1 MQNHYHTLGVDE
13 QATPDDIRRAYRR
26 LVLLTHPDRTTDPAA
41 HGRFLLINEAY
52 DVLSNPARR
61 RGYDAL
67 LEASRSP
74 PPPRPP
80 APAAGTYATRVTP
93 PRRGRPA
100 GYATQR
106 PRAAPIN
113 FGVYQKPIRVWGK
126 ILLLLG
132 LLVVVD
138 YYGLRYTTTATFL
151 SATIYDGGADTYVVR
166 TSKGRFLTSGDY
178 TSGKTDLAGSVQLR
192 VSLLFR
198 FIREARMLP
207 AGPPLPVLFRHQALF
222 AFTGLL
228 VLAAGFTQG
237 KLLGDAGRVNAAIF
251 ATSFALLVVVLIL
264 RV

>member
-41 HGRFLLINEAY
+41 HGQFLLINEAY

-67 LEASRSP
+67 LEASRTP
-74 PPPRPP
+74 LPPRRPE
-80 APAAGTYATRVTP
+80 PAASTYATRATP
-93 PRRGRPA
+93 RYGRPTA
-100 GYATQR
+100 YAT
-106 PRAAPIN
+106 PRARPAPIN
-113 FGVYQKPIRVWGK
+113 FGVYQKPIRLWGK

-132 LLVVVD
+132 LLVIVD
-138 YYGLRYTTTATFL
+138 YYGLRYTTTASFL
-151 SATIYDGGADTYVVR
+151 SATIYDSGADTYVVR

-178 TSGKTDLAGSVQLR
+178 TSGNTQLSNAVQLR

-207 AGPPLPVLFRHQALF
+207 TGSPLPVLFRHQALF
-222 AFTGLL
+222 TFTGLL

-237 KLLGDAGRVNAAIF
+237 KLLGDVGRVNAAIF